1 MKSKKEVLYII
12 GIALI
17 CWVLIF
23 TMIFLPYNK
32 FEFSWLEQGIKE
44 STALL
49 LGFAVMLC
57 VLVYF
62 QWKVYEEK
70 CFSDW
75 GIKKLLIITI
85 QSCRFNNK
93 HLLLLKRRF
102 LFLNMLFI
110 IMLSF
115 FVCLTLHMEYSAD
128 KHSTFI

>member
-1 MKSKKEVLYII
+1 MKLKKEVLYII

-23 TMIFLPYNK
+23 TMTFLPYNK
-32 FEFSWLEQGIKE
+32 FEFSWLEQGIKN

-75 GIKKLLIITI
+75 DIKKLLIITATVFLVKE
-85 QSCRFNNK
+85 SVFNTR
-93 HLLLLKRRF
+93 LGF
-102 LFLNMLFI
+102 
-110 IMLSF
+110 
-115 FVCLTLHMEYSAD
+115 YST
-128 KHSTFI
+128 SEN